1 MARLLRFLPSTR
13 CKGEPTM
20 ASEAEITARFW
31 KALKSDMFVMLG
43 VDGVENGHTQ
53 PMTAQLLED
62 DGYVY
67 FFTTKDN
74 GLVQNMHQNRQAI
87 ATFVSK
93 GHDLFAS
100 IAGTLEEDQDRS
112 KIDALWN
119 AHTAAW
125 YPGGKDDPDL
135 LLIRLDP
142 SSAQIWLNENNALAG
157 IKALLGR
164 DPKKGYQD
172 KVAEVAL

>member
-1 MARLLRFLPSTR
+1 MAT
-13 CKGEPTM
+13 
-20 ASEAEITARFW
+20 EAEITEKFW

-43 VDGVENGHTQ
+43 VDGVDDGRAQ
-53 PMTAQLLED
+53 PMTAQLLND

-74 GLVQNMHQNRQAI
+74 GLVQNMQASPRAI

-93 GHDLFAS
+93 GHDLFAT
-100 IAGTLEEDQDRS
+100 INGGLEEDQDRA
-112 KIDALWN
+112 KIDELWN
-119 AHTAAW
+119 PHVAAW
-125 YPGGKDDPDL
+125 YPGGKDDPQL

-142 SSAQIWLNENNALAG
+142 ESAQIWLNENNMLAG

-164 DPKKGYQD
+164 DPKKDYQD